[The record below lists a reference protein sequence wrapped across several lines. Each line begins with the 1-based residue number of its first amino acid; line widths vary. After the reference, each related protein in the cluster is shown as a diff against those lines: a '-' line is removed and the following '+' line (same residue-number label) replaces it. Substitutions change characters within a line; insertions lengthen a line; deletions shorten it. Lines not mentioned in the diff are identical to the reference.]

1 MDQKIYRTRPR
12 LNEEVN
18 GHWMCDEGR
27 FCYHEWQD
35 LDRLEFPLIQQDG
48 ELRQTTWPEA
58 IESAINNFKSI
69 LDTNGDSAIG
79 VVGSSIATNEENYLL
94 HKLATD
100 AFKTNWVGLSRKPD
114 GETWTAK
121 NGFRI
126 EADKSPNSR
135 GASDMLGVDSINDII
150 KGINK
155 GSIRGLYMLGG
166 DINQTF
172 SSEVVEA
179 LGKLEFLVVHD
190 LQRSDLAELADVV
203 FPSASPF
210 EKSGT
215 MTNVQGRVQRVNP
228 AFPQPGTARDDGTI
242 LRYVGQRM
250 GVDMGGMESAKILE
264 EIAKNVEGYSG
275 LTSSLLG
282 DQGVMTDGEEPSDA
296 VGG

>member
-1 MDQKIYRTRPR
+1 M
-12 LNEEVN
+12 
-18 GHWMCDEGR
+18 
-27 FCYHEWQD
+27 
-35 LDRLEFPLIQQDG
+35 
-48 ELRQTTWPEA
+48 
-58 IESAINNFKSI
+58 
-69 LDTNGDSAIG
+69 
-79 VVGSSIATNEENYLL
+79 
-94 HKLATD
+94 
-100 AFKTNWVGLSRKPD
+100 
-114 GETWTAK
+114 
-121 NGFRI
+121 
-126 EADKSPNSR
+126 
-135 GASDMLGVDSINDII
+135 
-150 KGINK
+150 
-155 GSIRGLYMLGG
+155 
-166 DINQTF
+166 
-172 SSEVVEA
+172 
-179 LGKLEFLVVHD
+179 VHD